1 METQEK
7 ILAKLENLEKSFAD
21 LNSKTAEDRTDIQA
35 IKTQVKSLSSKRSP
49 QVDYRRV
56 TDAVTSLL
64 YREAWNVVI
73 SESEIKVNQL

>member
-1 METQEK
+1 METQER

-35 IKTQVKSLSSKRSP
+35 IKTQVKSLSSKLSP

-56 TDAVTSLL
+56 TDTVTSLL

>member
-1 METQEK
+1 METQER